1 MPQRFSLSIPVV
13 QGGTK
18 TREKPPDMPEI
29 KEPESE
35 LEFAEFVS
43 EAATR
48 KSKLR
53 IVGGGSKQA
62 LGNAVVGRHVSTS
75 KLDGIVLY
83 EPASLTIVADAGTPL
98 QKLEDELSKNGQHL
112 PFEPAD
118 YRKMLGSSGEPT
130 IGGIVACGI
139 SGSRRIQAGACRDS
153 LIGVRF
159 INGDGDVI
167 KSGGRVMKN
176 VTGYD
181 LVKLIAGSYG
191 TLGIITQVSFKLLP
205 APEKTV
211 TLMLHGLDNRQAVI
225 AMSKAL
231 GSPFDLSGAAHMPK
245 GEKQSMSLFRL
256 EGFEK
261 SVDYRA
267 LKLAELLSSFGKA
280 EIESDSEIAKKHWKQ
295 ITDVEAFA
303 KKSGAVWRL
312 SLKPGD
318 SPDVLNTIGQS
329 REIEVIYDW
338 GGGLVWLLT
347 PFTDNCGEKIIR
359 QCVNTVGGHA
369 TLIRAQEG
377 KFSGNAFHSQS
388 GIVEKISSNLRSQFD
403 PHSILNS
410 GRMGTI

>member
-1 MPQRFSLSIPVV
+1 M
-13 QGGTK
+13 T
-18 TREKPPDMPEI
+18 ENPDMAEI
-29 KEPESE
+29 IEPECEIE
-35 LEFAEFVS
+35 LAEFVRR
-43 EAATR
+43 AAAA
-48 KSKLR
+48 KSGLR
-53 IVGGGSKQA
+53 IIGGGSKLA
-62 LGNAVVGRHVSTS
+62 LGNAVAGRHVSTS

-98 QKLEDELSKNGQHL
+98 QKLQDELSINGQHL

-118 YRKMLGSSGEPT
+118 YRQLLGSSGEPT
-130 IGGIVACGI
+130 IGGVVACGI
-139 SGSRRIQAGACRDS
+139 SGPRRIQAGACRDS

-181 LVKLIAGSYG
+181 LVKLLTGSYG

-205 APEKTV
+205 APEKTTTV
-211 TLMLHGLDNRQAVI
+211 ILHGMDNNQAVG
-225 AMSKAL
+225 AMSIAL

-245 GEKQSMSLFRL
+245 SKNQSMTLFRL

-267 LKLAELLSSFGKA
+267 QKMAGLLSSFGEV
-280 EIESDSEIAKKHWKQ
+280 EIESDSEFTKKRWKQ
-295 ITDVEAFA
+295 ITNVEAFA

-318 SPDVLNTIGQS
+318 SPDVVKLIS
-329 REIEVIYDW
+329 KSLEIEVLFDW

-347 PFTDNCGEKIIR
+347 PLIDNCGEKIIR
-359 QCVNTVGGHA
+359 QCVNQVGGHA
-369 TLIRAQEG
+369 TLIRAQKG
-377 KFSGNAFHSQS
+377 SFAGNAFHPQS
-388 GIVEKISSNLRSQFD
+388 EIMEKISSDLRRQFD
-403 PHSILNS
+403 PHSILNP
-410 GRMGTI
+410 GRMGAI

>member
-1 MPQRFSLSIPVV
+1 M
-13 QGGTK
+13 T
-18 TREKPPDMPEI
+18 EI
-29 KEPESE
+29 IEPECEIE
-35 LEFAEFVS
+35 LAEFVRGAVAS
-43 EAATR
+43 

-62 LGNAVVGRHVSTS
+62 LGNSVTGKHVSTS
-75 KLDGIVLY
+75 KLHGIVLY

-98 QKLEDELSKNGQHL
+98 EELEDELSGNGQHL
-112 PFEPAD
+112 PFEPSD
-118 YRKMLGSSGEPT
+118 YRNLLGSSGEPT
-130 IGGIVACGI
+130 IGAVVACGI
-139 SGSRRIQAGACRDS
+139 SGPRRIQTGSCRDS

-181 LVKLIAGSYG
+181 LVKLLAGSYG

-205 APEKTV
+205 APEKTATV
-211 TLMLHGLDNRQAVI
+211 ILYDMDDNQAVG

-245 GEKQSMSLFRL
+245 GKNQSMTLIRL

-267 LKLAELLSSFGKA
+267 QKLAESLSHFGEV
-280 EIESDSEIAKKHWKQ
+280 EIESDSEIAKKRWKQ
-295 ITDVEAFA
+295 INNIEAFA
-303 KKSGAVWRL
+303 NRPGAVWRL

-318 SPDVLNTIGQS
+318 SPGVINAISQS
-329 REIEVIYDW
+329 REIEVLYDW

-347 PFTDNCGEKIIR
+347 PIIDNCGEKIIR
-359 QCVNTVGGHA
+359 NCVNQVGGHS
-369 TLIRAQEG
+369 TLIRAPKEN
-377 KFSGNAFHSQS
+377 FTGNAFHPQS
-388 GIVEKISSNLRSQFD
+388 DIVEKISTNLRLQFD

-410 GRMGTI
+410 GKMSAI